1 MGKDIAFLFGAG
13 VSIPS
18 GIPSTSDITNK
29 VLGGENIYFLTT
41 AQKFIYLNQNHGND
55 PTLDVNL
62 PERIR
67 KLLRILHNYFQ
78 DHYSFMNREINY
90 EDYYNLLDQL
100 YFEEAGEIENPIVNI
115 FASHLFQTH
124 SDLFEPILNYDK
136 LRLID
141 LLSFARCYIRFIV
154 ARELNKRPSEIK
166 QFRFIRGL
174 INNSGIDSIYIFT
187 LNHDLLLERF
197 LSNANLK
204 FSNGFEVNDNGKK
217 VWNKNSYK
225 GKLNLFKLH
234 GSIDWVITEM
244 SDPYNKNVQMLD
256 PNVCLTKTDSPE
268 ILIGSMNK
276 YFGYSRKIYF
286 ELECLFSEKLEDC
299 DRLIVVG
306 YSFRDKWINGR
317 IIYWLYGARNRKLV
331 VIHKKE
337 EELFISSTGA
347 IYSIWHWD
355 KTERTNLINVIPKWI
370 EEIDYSDIYQY
381 IK

>member
-90 EDYYNLLDQL
+90 EDYYNFLEQL
-100 YFEEAGEIENPIVNI
+100 YFEEAGEIENPIVNF

-124 SDLFEPILNYDK
+124 SDLFEPILNYNN
-136 LRLID
+136 LRLIE
-141 LLSFARCYIRFIV
+141 LIHFAADYTRFIV
-154 ARELNKRPSEIK
+154 ARELNCNPNHLNQFKFINDLIKDSEID
-166 QFRFIRGL
+166 RA
-174 INNSGIDSIYIFT
+174 YIFT
-187 LNHDLLLERF
+187 LNHDLLLEQS
-197 LSNANLK
+197 LSDANLK
-204 FSNGFEVNDNGKK
+204 FSNGFEVNHSGKK

-256 PNVCLTKTDSPE
+256 SQDCLTKTDSPE
-268 ILIGSMNK
+268 ILIGSINN

-299 DRLIVVG
+299 DRLIVIG

-317 IIYWLYGARNRKLV
+317 IIYWLYGATNRKLV
-331 VIHKKE
+331 VIHKNE
-337 EELFISSTGA
+337 EELFKSSRGA
-347 IYSIWHWD
+347 IHSAWHWD
-355 KTERTNLINVIPKWI
+355 KTKQTGLINVIPEWI
-370 EEIDYSDIYQY
+370 EKINYNDIQQF

>member
-29 VLGGENIYFLTT
+29 VLEGENIYFLTT
-41 AQKFIYLNQNHGND
+41 AQKFIYLNQNQGND

-67 KLLRILHNYFQ
+67 KLLRILRNYFQ
-78 DHYSFMNREINY
+78 DHYSFMDREINY
-90 EDYYNLLDQL
+90 EDYYNLLEQL
-100 YFEEAGEIENPIVNI
+100 YFEEAGEIENPIVNF

-174 INNSGIDSIYIFT
+174 INNSGIDRIYIFT

-256 PNVCLTKTDSPE
+256 SQDCLTKTDSPE
-268 ILIGSMNK
+268 ILIGSINK

-299 DRLIVVG
+299 DRLIVIG

-317 IIYWLYGARNRKLV
+317 IIYWLYGATNRKLV

-347 IYSIWHWD
+347 IYSTWHWD
-355 KTERTNLINVIPKWI
+355 KTE
-370 EEIDYSDIYQY
+370 
-381 IK
+381 

>member
-18 GIPSTSDITNK
+18 GIPSTSEITNK
-29 VLGGENIYFLTT
+29 VLKGENIYFLTT

-67 KLLRILHNYFQ
+67 KLFRILHNYFQ
-78 DHYSFMNREINY
+78 DHYSFMNREMNY
-90 EDYYNLLDQL
+90 EDYYNLLEQL
-100 YFEEAGEIENPIVNI
+100 YFEEAGEIENPIVKF

-124 SDLFEPILNYDK
+124 SDLFEPILNHDK

-154 ARELNKRPSEIK
+154 ARELNKRPNEIK
-166 QFRFIRGL
+166 QFRFIREL
-174 INNSGIDSIYIFT
+174 INNFGTEKIYIFT
-187 LNHDLLLERF
+187 LNHDLLLELF
-197 LSNANLK
+197 FSNANLK
-204 FSNGFEVNDNGKK
+204 FSIGFEENDNSKK

-225 GKLNLFKLH
+225 DKLNLIKLH
-234 GSIDWVITEM
+234 GSIDWAITET
-244 SDPYNKNVQMLD
+244 SNPYNKNVQILD
-256 PNVCLTKTDSPE
+256 PNNCLTLTDSPE
-268 ILIGSMNK
+268 ILIGSINK

-286 ELECLFSEKLEDC
+286 ELECLFSEKLGNC
-299 DRLIVVG
+299 NRLVISG

-337 EELFISSTGA
+337 EELFISSSGA
-347 IYSIWHWD
+347 IYSTWHWD
-355 KTERTNLINVIPKWI
+355 KTAGTNLINVIPKWI
-370 EEIDYSDIYQY
+370 EEINYNDIKQF
-381 IK
+381 IN